1 MIFYIIPLSGGELLK
16 PTPIPPKRGM
26 FNGAC
31 SKAANQISI
40 LKIFMFDINYA
51 EIFQNIPP
59 QLATALIAM
68 IPIAELRVSIPVALG
83 VYELPVWQAIF
94 FSVIADILVAAM
106 VIYFLGA
113 FHKILYG
120 KQKWINSIFD
130 WVFKRTRQKFFKKYE
145 AWGNLALMLFVAIPL
160 PITGAWTASVASW
173 MFGVS
178 KKKSLFFISIGVI
191 ISACIVTL
199 ISLGFIKII

>member
-1 MIFYIIPLSGGELLK
+1 
-16 PTPIPPKRGM
+16 
-26 FNGAC
+26 
-31 SKAANQISI
+31 
-40 LKIFMFDINYA
+40 MFDINYA

-94 FSVIADILVAAM
+94 FSVIADIFIAAI

-113 FHKILYG
+113 IHKFLYG

-130 WVFKRTRQKFFKKYE
+130 WIFQRTRKKFFKKYE
-145 AWGNLALMLFVAIPL
+145 VWGNLALVLFVAIPL

-173 MFGVS
+173 MFGIS
-178 KKKSLFFISIGVI
+178 KEKSLFFISIGVI

>member
-1 MIFYIIPLSGGELLK
+1 
-16 PTPIPPKRGM
+16 
-26 FNGAC
+26 
-31 SKAANQISI
+31 
-40 LKIFMFDINYA
+40 MFDVNYA

-68 IPIAELRVSIPVALG
+68 VPIAELRVSIPVALG
-83 VYELPVWQAIF
+83 VYELPVWQAMF
-94 FSVIADILVAAM
+94 FSVIADIVVAAM

-120 KQKWINSIFD
+120 RCKWINRIFD
-130 WVFKRTRQKFFKKYE
+130 WMFSRTRRRFFKKYE
-145 AWGNLALMLFVAIPL
+145 NWGNIALMLFVAIPL

-173 MFGVS
+173 MFGIS
-178 KKKSLFFISIGVI
+178 KKKSLFYISLGVI

-199 ISLGFIKII
+199 ISLGFIKVF